1 MLADVLVHVNR
12 FSRFL
17 QSHSLVYSTIPR
29 KLSQLTSNLKKLRNE
44 EGYYMKQHG
53 RSFMQISKERL
64 ELSQQTRQNG
74 NGADV
79 SIDETIES
87 FKEKEMYPFLTALI
101 DEISSAMNMD
111 DPEIKAFDVFKIHAE
126 VTDSEWEE
134 KAIALF
140 EFYGR
145 PKT

>member
-1 MLADVLVHVNR
+1 
-12 FSRFL
+12 
-17 QSHSLVYSTIPR
+17 
-29 KLSQLTSNLKKLRNE
+29 
-44 EGYYMKQHG
+44 
-53 RSFMQISKERL
+53 
-64 ELSQQTRQNG
+64 
-74 NGADV
+74 
-79 SIDETIES
+79 
-87 FKEKEMYPFLTALI
+87 MYPFLTALI